1 MAKKLVRKVKKVKRK
16 YKKSKTLKQ
25 KQTQKQTVIVNI
37 GKPKAVK
44 KRRKTGKKSLP
55 QLSQSQQ
62 GLSTMLLQ
70 PQQGVNT
77 SEIKLL
83 VDALRQTQPLGKI
96 EKKKDI
102 DVDSRYEGQTYDEEY
117 GAFAEARANRRREER
132 ERLRRLGTG
141 AVGGGSEYDY
151 DTSITTSSSGT
162 VSGFDRTMETAQ
174 VEEGFIQSRE
184 EPRITFMGRPAE

>member
-62 GLSTMLLQ
+62 GLSTMLIQ

-83 VDALRQTQPLGKI
+83 VDALRQTQPLGRATETLGRVAEPLGRATDFTEDYI
-96 EKKKDI
+96 SELG
-102 DVDSRYEGQTYDEEY
+102 DSVETTTLTEVTPR
-117 GAFAEARANRRREER
+117 
-132 ERLRRLGTG
+132 RLRRAGLIPPE
-141 AVGGGSEYDY
+141 V
-151 DTSITTSSSGT
+151 
-162 VSGFDRTMETAQ
+162 VSDRRFPIPRQERVETAQ
-174 VEEGFIQSRE
+174 PAEGLIESRQ
-184 EPRITFMGRPAE
+184 EPRITFMGRPSQ

>member
-62 GLSTMLLQ
+62 G
-70 PQQGVNT
+70 VNT

-83 VDALRQTQPLGKI
+83 VDALRQTQPLGRAT
-96 EKKKDI
+96 ETLGRVAEPLGRATDFT
-102 DVDSRYEGQTYDEEY
+102 DDYVSELGDSVETTTLTE
-117 GAFAEARANRRREER
+117 
-132 ERLRRLGTG
+132 LTPRRLIRAGLISPE
-141 AVGGGSEYDY
+141 V
-151 DTSITTSSSGT
+151 
-162 VSGFDRTMETAQ
+162 VSDRRFPIPRQERVETAQ
-174 VEEGFIQSRE
+174 PAEGLIESRQ

>member
-25 KQTQKQTVIVNI
+25 KQMQKQTVIVNI

-55 QLSQSQQ
+55 QLPLSQQ
-62 GLSTMLLQ
+62 GLTTMLIQ

-83 VDALRQTQPLGKI
+83 VDALRQTQPLGRVA
-96 EKKKDI
+96 EPLGRATDFTE
-102 DVDSRYEGQTYDEEY
+102 DYVSELGDSVETSTLTE
-117 GAFAEARANRRREER
+117 
-132 ERLRRLGTG
+132 LTPRRLIRAGLIPPE
-141 AVGGGSEYDY
+141 V
-151 DTSITTSSSGT
+151 
-162 VSGFDRTMETAQ
+162 VSDRRFPIPRQDRVETAQ
-174 VEEGFIQSRE
+174 PAEGLIESRE